1 MLPRAE
7 RPTAGPD
14 EALVTPAR
22 VELTGERP
30 LLRLM
35 MAAAG
40 QGGGWTRPDETR
52 RNEQREA

>member
-1 MLPRAE
+1 M
-7 RPTAGPD
+7 
-14 EALVTPAR
+14 TPAR

-40 QGGGWTRPDETR
+40 QGRGWTRPDETR
-52 RNEQREA
+52 GDELRKSEREREE